1 MKNILFDIRTAQTY
15 HGRGVFRYCWDLVI
29 HLAKHQTEKQKIFLL
44 TDKRISKID
53 EKKCQKVNLAVIDL
67 EDFDKKTQ
75 GITFDDWI
83 IGTFV
88 YFWLPQKWE
97 TITYTYPQNVLKK
110 CNRIVGIIH
119 DLIPVFYQ
127 EECLQTY
134 ERKINFALQFETLKL
149 VDHYLCN
156 SQYTMQVAQNLLK
169 KPLSDFT
176 CIYGSTDLEKWH
188 NKNSDLPYNA
198 SDRKNNIVYVG
209 GNIPRKNSMGL
220 IRAFGTALKSEKI
233 PNDAKLWL
241 LSTDRTADMDL
252 YLKENNLIDCVVFPG
267 FISDNEMLNLVA
279 TARSSFFPSY
289 YEGLGLPILESY
301 AAGTPCFVA
310 NTTSTQEFARIQ
322 DSFNPE
328 NPNEISDFIINVFN
342 NEEMCRDN
350 LEFGRQILKKLTW
363 DKIAEQII
371 ALL

>member
-1 MKNILFDIRTAQTY
+1 M
-15 HGRGVFRYCWDLVI
+15 
-29 HLAKHQTEKQKIFLL
+29 
-44 TDKRISKID
+44 
-53 EKKCQKVNLAVIDL
+53 
-67 EDFDKKTQ
+67 
-75 GITFDDWI
+75 
-83 IGTFV
+83 
-88 YFWLPQKWE
+88 
-97 TITYTYPQNVLKK
+97 
-110 CNRIVGIIH
+110 
-119 DLIPVFYQ
+119 
-127 EECLQTY
+127 
-134 ERKINFALQFETLKL
+134 
-149 VDHYLCN
+149 
-156 SQYTMQVAQNLLK
+156 
-169 KPLSDFT
+169 
-176 CIYGSTDLEKWH
+176 
-188 NKNSDLPYNA
+188 
-198 SDRKNNIVYVG
+198 
-209 GNIPRKNSMGL
+209 
-220 IRAFGTALKSEKI
+220 
-233 PNDAKLWL
+233 
-241 LSTDRTADMDL
+241 
-252 YLKENNLIDCVVFPG
+252 FPG